1 MNIVALGRAC
11 PKAFR
16 SPRPCQHVSQE
27 RFGAVAIVAA
37 VGVSEATVARVG
49 VAVATSG
56 KPKSGLG
63 QRG

>member
-37 VGVSEATVARVG
+37 VGVSEATVGRG
-49 VAVATSG
+49 RGRSG
-56 KPKSGLG
+56 HK
-63 QRG
+63 R